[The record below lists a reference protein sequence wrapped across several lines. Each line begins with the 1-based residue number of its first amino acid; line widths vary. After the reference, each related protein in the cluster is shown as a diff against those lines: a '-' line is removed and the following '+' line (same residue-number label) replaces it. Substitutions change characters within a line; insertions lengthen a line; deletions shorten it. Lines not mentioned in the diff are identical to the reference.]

1 MKHEYDQKT
10 KAIHFDVGERVLVLL
25 PLPGNPLKATFSGPW
40 KIVKKVSNQNCLIE
54 TPTRRKKFQLCHI
67 NMC

>member
-25 PLPGNPLKATFSGPW
+25 PLPGNPLKATFSGRG
-40 KIVKKVSNQNCLIE
+40 KLL
-54 TPTRRKKFQLCHI
+54 RR
-67 NMC
+67 